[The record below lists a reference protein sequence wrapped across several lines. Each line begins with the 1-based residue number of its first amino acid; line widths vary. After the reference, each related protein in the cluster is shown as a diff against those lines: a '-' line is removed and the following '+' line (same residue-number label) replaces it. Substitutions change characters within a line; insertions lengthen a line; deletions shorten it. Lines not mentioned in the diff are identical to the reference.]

1 MGGFLLR
8 NALCGTL
15 EGANPKPMTH
25 ERTNILR
32 KDVEASFL
40 FTSAEKEALS
50 ILCDVPDFFPL
61 LEECL
66 SPVLNAEKEAA
77 LAIVPEVSRESVRL
91 LREIERH
98 ERFVETSDA
107 SMQSVFV

>member
-1 MGGFLLR
+1 
-8 NALCGTL
+8 
-15 EGANPKPMTH
+15 MTH
-25 ERTNILR
+25 EMADTLR

-66 SPVLNAEKEAA
+66 SPVLKAEKETAF
-77 LAIVPEVSRESVRL
+77 AIVPEVSRESVRL
-91 LREIERH
+91 LREIEIQ
-98 ERFVETSDA
+98 ERLVENSDA
-107 SMQSVFV
+107 SLQSVFV

>member
-1 MGGFLLR
+1 M
-8 NALCGTL
+8 ADT
-15 EGANPKPMTH
+15 
-25 ERTNILR
+25 LR

-66 SPVLNAEKEAA
+66 SPVLKAEKETA
-77 LAIVPEVSRESVRL
+77 LAIVPEVSRESVRI
-91 LREIERH
+91 LREIEIQ
-98 ERFVETSDA
+98 ERLVERADVSI
-107 SMQSVFV
+107 QSVFV